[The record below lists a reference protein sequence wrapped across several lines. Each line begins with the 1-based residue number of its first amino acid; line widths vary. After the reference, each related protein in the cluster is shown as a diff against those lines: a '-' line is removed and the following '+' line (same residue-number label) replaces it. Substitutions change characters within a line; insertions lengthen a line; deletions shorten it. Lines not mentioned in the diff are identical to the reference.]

1 MMLSALAA
9 FRDWLPQEEIHSLL
23 QSQPVTGDAPTALDD
38 ILHDPVDEALRG
50 FQDVA
55 EMCDCCSKARSGCAT
70 HGMPSPR
77 PLEPVS
83 AIG

>member
-1 MMLSALAA
+1 MMLSALAP
-9 FRDWLPQEEIHSLL
+9 FRAWLPREKIYALL
-23 QSQPVTGDAPTALDD
+23 QSQPVTGDATALDD
-38 ILHDPVDEALRG
+38 ILHDLVDEALRG

>member
-55 EMCDCCSKARSGCAT
+55 EMCDCAT